1 MSPLL
6 NWPVPNVAA
15 KAVLFPSLLLRRTAP
30 FFTQEVY
37 PRVTSRSTVG
47 RKSLAP
53 KKDSQMKWKRN
64 TVSFLSIVAFAS
76 IEEQQ
81 PLKFVVTRPLR
92 NDALDRTHTLA
103 TAFDLA
109 HK

>member
-15 KAVLFPSLLLRRTAP
+15 KAVLFASLLLRRTAP

-47 RKSLAP
+47 RKS
-53 KKDSQMKWKRN
+53 
-64 TVSFLSIVAFAS
+64 
-76 IEEQQ
+76 
-81 PLKFVVTRPLR
+81 
-92 NDALDRTHTLA
+92 
-103 TAFDLA
+103 
-109 HK
+109 